1 MSNHPQPPRRS
12 RPRSRE
18 RTSGATLSLGRIAGV
33 RVGVHWTVVL
43 IFALLAYLLSGEYFP
58 RHYAGY
64 STAAYVAAGMAAAV
78 VFLVSLLAHE
88 MSHALVARRHGQQVE
103 GITLWL
109 LGGVAR
115 LHGEARDPAAEVRVA
130 GVGPLVSAV
139 LGVVFLGSSAVLVNT
154 GGRGLAAGVVFWLGL
169 INVILAV
176 FNSVPAAPLD
186 GGRLLRAFLWWRTGD
201 PAKASVWASRSG
213 QGFGWVLVVLGVV
226 SLFQRGFLTPWLALV
241 GFFLITAASWEGQQA
256 AVRGRLAGVP
266 VWHVMTPEPVTVP
279 ADTTAEEFV
288 DASRT
293 RHRYSAF
300 PVTGDAGEPIGLVT
314 FDRVTEV
321 PPGER
326 SHTRLGDVCLPLSE
340 VVQTS
345 PEESIAEL
353 LPRLG
358 EGPHGRALVFAGER
372 LAGIVSPQDVNRLL
386 ERMSL
391 PRQDSSGQ

>member
-1 MSNHPQPPRRS
+1 MSNHPQPPDRS
-12 RPRSRE
+12 QTQSRE
-18 RTSGATLSLGRIAGV
+18 RTSRATLSLGRIAGIQ
-33 RVGVHWTVVL
+33 VGVNWSVLL
-43 IFALLAYLLSGEYFP
+43 IFALIAYVLSAERFP
-58 RHYAGY
+58 EAHPGY
-64 STAAYVAAGMAAAV
+64 GTAAYVTAGMVAAV
-78 VFLVSLLAHE
+78 VFLASLLAHE

-115 LHGEARDPAAEVRVA
+115 LHGEARDPGAEVRVA
-130 GVGPLVSAV
+130 GVGPLVSVV
-139 LGVVFLGSSAVLVNT
+139 LGVVFLGAWAALASA
-154 GGRGLAAGVVFWLGL
+154 GGRGLAAGVVLWLGI
-169 INVILAV
+169 INVVLAV

-213 QGFGWVLVVLGVV
+213 QGFGWVLVLLGAV
-226 SLFQRGFLTPWLALV
+226 SLFQPGFLTPLLALV
-241 GFFLITAASWEGQQA
+241 GLFLITAASWEGQQA

-288 DASRT
+288 NAFRT

-300 PVTGDAGEPIGLVT
+300 PVTGEAGEPVGLVT

-326 SHTRLGDVCLPLSE
+326 ARTRLGDVCLPLSE

-358 EGPHGRALVFAGER
+358 EGPRGRALVFAGER
-372 LAGIVSPQDVNRLL
+372 LAGIVSPRDVNRLL

-391 PRQDSSGQ
+391 PRRDSSGQ